1 MNRPLKKNE
10 KIQIGLLALSCVI
23 IVLGILFLVN
33 AMQEDPSNG
42 FFPAFCEMDNILAKY
57 IIVILTMACG
67 IMLFSNVGI
76 TVEDKKLRNGLTI
89 GITAFSTVLTVP
101 LVYVFVALLPYAA
114 NPIPFEAMTNP
125 VDALM
130 RTDRIYEGFV
140 MWFGDGGL
148 LWAALVIMLLLSLVF
163 ITFPLLTGILAVKN
177 GQTLGI
183 KKRAT
188 AFPSESSR
196 SPCWRNSAPKRRV
209 PSPTG
214 KPRNAPK
221 SRVCRKWRRRSKR
234 KRPNKIIP
242 AKARETGKILHTGN
256 LLPRV
261 FFCAFSRTTRGIASR
276 NGNQTARPN
285 GGRKIRRLIY
295 GVLCRTG
302 TQTSQEG
309 KSQRT
314 RVPPGGDRGSGQPQ
328 TRRGQ

>member
-76 TVEDKKLRNGLTI
+76 TVEDK
-89 GITAFSTVLTVP
+89 
-101 LVYVFVALLPYAA
+101 

-183 KKRAT
+183 KKKGNRISFGVITLPVLEKQRAEAEGT
-188 AFPSESSR
+188 ITDEEAAECAEEP
-196 SPCWRNSAPKRRV
+196 
-209 PSPTG
+209 G
-214 KPRNAPK
+214 
-221 SRVCRKWRRRSKR
+221 
-234 KRPNKIIP
+234 
-242 AKARETGKILHTGN
+242 
-256 LLPRV
+256 LPQ
-261 FFCAFSRTTRGIASR
+261 AA
-276 NGNQTARPN
+276 AA
-285 GGRKIRRLIY
+285 L
-295 GVLCRTG
+295 
-302 TQTSQEG
+302 EEEAAE
-309 KSQRT
+309 
-314 RVPPGGDRGSGQPQ
+314 
-328 TRRGQ
+328 